1 MNDLIVKTTAMALK
15 ILSEYVSEGDI
26 VVDATAG
33 NGNDTLALAK
43 LVKKTGKVYS
53 FDVQDEALK
62 TTKALLEREGYGDIC
77 YLIKDSHHHM
87 QDYILE
93 KGKISAVVFNLGYLP
108 KGEKNITT
116 KKETS
121 LDAVKQALNLIKQRG
136 LVLITMYSGHEE
148 GKREKDAL
156 LDYASQLSSKEY
168 HAAYFNLINQPN
180 NPPELLMITK
190 K

>member
-1 MNDLIVKTTAMALK
+1 MNNLIVKTTALGLK
-15 ILSEYVSEGDI
+15 ILSDYVSEGDI

-43 LVKKTGKVYS
+43 MVNKTGKVYS
-53 FDVQDEALK
+53 FDIQDEAIE
-62 TTKALLEREGYGDIC
+62 TTKALLEKEGYRDIC
-77 YLIKDSHHHM
+77 CLIKDSHHRM

-93 KGKISAVVFNLGYLP
+93 KGKLSAVVFNLGYLP
-108 KGEKNITT
+108 RGEKDITT

-121 LDAVKQALNLIKQRG
+121 LDAVKQALDLIKPNG

-156 LDYASQLSSKEY
+156 LEYASKLPSKGY
-168 HAAYFNLINQPN
+168 HVAYFNLINQPN
-180 NPPELLMITK
+180 NPPELLLITRK
-190 K
+190 